1 MTVSTSTLTALQR
14 ADDPFGILQLLEIT
28 GDGISTPVRLV
39 ADTRDLTHLGNTYIG
54 IPFELVLPKQADKE
68 VPRAQI
74 RVDNVGRELT
84 QDLEALPPG
93 AELTATIK
101 VVHRTTPDVVDYE
114 FSAPMSG
121 VLVDPLTVSAAV
133 GVTDLWRRPAVDLRF
148 DPLTAPG
155 LFPT

>member
-1 MTVSTSTLTALQR
+1 MTVSASTRAALQR
-14 ADDPFGILQLLEIT
+14 TGDAFGTLQLLEIT

-39 ADTRDLTHLGNTYIG
+39 ADTSDLVHQGQTYVG
-54 IPFELVLPKQADKE
+54 IPFDLVLPKQADKE
-68 VPRAQI
+68 IPRVQI

-84 QDLEALPPG
+84 EDLEGLPPG

-101 VVHRTTPDVVDYE
+101 VVHRKTPDVVDYQ
-114 FSAPMSG
+114 FTAPMSG
-121 VLVDPLTVSAAV
+121 VLVDPLSVSAAV
-133 GVTDLWRRPAVDLRF
+133 GVADLWRRPAVDLRY